1 LRCNG
6 SAGTGD
12 PGSLPGPSGPADRS
26 KSVRNYVSSLASPHR
41 NPNSPN
47 FVVRLRTAQDSLRRN
62 MLRIYHIQKVQFVP
76 SVHVLV
82 QMLVLAILLM
92 MLFLKTEGAP
102 ESAIMFGFISYMFVY
117 ALYLVRLLEQ
127 PFAKEHAS
135 FDDVSLF
142 LLYEFE
148 GALRKPIQA
157 QDEASETRNRRTS
170 SN

>member
-1 LRCNG
+1 MGHANRHNNI
-6 SAGTGD
+6 
-12 PGSLPGPSGPADRS
+12 GPVLQEIGRLTPILGR
-26 KSVRNYVSSLASPHR
+26 LEGMGMAS
-41 NPNSPN
+41 N
-47 FVVRLRTAQDSLRRN
+47 FVVRLRNAQDTLRRN

-82 QMLVLAILLM
+82 QTLVLAIVLM

-127 PFAKEHAS
+127 PFAKEHGS

-142 LLYEFE
+142 VLNEFE
-148 GALRKPIQA
+148 EVLRKPVQP
-157 QDEASETRNRRTS
+157 
-170 SN
+170 